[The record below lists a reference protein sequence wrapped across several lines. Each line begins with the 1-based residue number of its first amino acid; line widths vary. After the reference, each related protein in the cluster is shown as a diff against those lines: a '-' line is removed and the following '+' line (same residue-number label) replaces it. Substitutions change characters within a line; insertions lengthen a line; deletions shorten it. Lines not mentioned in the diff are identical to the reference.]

1 MKKSE
6 NIFSDIVF
14 IVIRFFLGIV
24 LGIILFGLFPIR
36 TLMITWFGDIFI
48 WIDWTII
55 FIIVLMGIC
64 TAIWGDKVLNKFI
77 DIFFRRTK

>member
-6 NIFSDIVF
+6 NIFSDI
-14 IVIRFFLGIV
+14 IIILIRFFLGIV

-36 TLMITWFGDIFI
+36 SLMIAWIGDVYK

-55 FIIVLMGIC
+55 VIIFLMGIT

-77 DIFFRRTK
+77 DIFFRRRK